1 MARHVFHLPVKEM
14 LSRVDSYELSEWFVY
29 FEMDRKEQERDQKR
43 RDAEAKASSS
53 SSNSNANTPSIPP
66 TF

>member
-14 LSRVDSYELSEWFVY
+14 LSRLDSYELSEWFVY

-43 RDAEAKASSS
+43 RESESS
-53 SSNSNANTPSIPP
+53 SSNTNANTPGIPP

>member
-14 LSRVDSYELSEWFVY
+14 LSRLDSYELSEWFVY
-29 FEMDRKEQERDQKR
+29 FEMEEKERERDQKR
-43 RDAEAKASSS
+43 RESESS
-53 SSNSNANTPSIPP
+53 SSNSNANTPGIPP

>member
-14 LSRVDSYELSEWFVY
+14 LSRLDSYELSEWFVY
-29 FEMDRKEQERDQKR
+29 FEMEEKERERDQKR
-43 RDAEAKASSS
+43 RESEAS
-53 SSNSNANTPSIPP
+53 SSNSNANTPGIPP

>member
-14 LSRVDSYELSEWFVY
+14 LSRLDSYELSEWFVY

-43 RDAEAKASSS
+43 RESEAS
-53 SSNSNANTPSIPP
+53 SSNSNANTPGIPP

>member
-14 LSRVDSYELSEWFVY
+14 LSRLDSYELSEWFVY
-29 FEMDRKEQERDQKR
+29 FEMEEKERERDQKR
-43 RDAEAKASSS
+43 RESES
-53 SSNSNANTPSIPP
+53 SSNSNANTPGIPP

>member
-14 LSRVDSYELSEWFVY
+14 LSRLDSYELSEWFVY
-29 FEMDRKEQERDQKR
+29 FEMEEKERERDQKR
-43 RDAEAKASSS
+43 RESEASSS
-53 SSNSNANTPSIPP
+53 NTNANTPSIPP

>member
-14 LSRVDSYELSEWFVY
+14 LSRLDSYELSEWFVY

-43 RDAEAKASSS
+43 RESESS
-53 SSNSNANTPSIPP
+53 SSNSNANTPGIQP

>member
-14 LSRVDSYELSEWFVY
+14 LSRLDSYELSEWFVY
-29 FEMDRKEQERDQKR
+29 FEMEEKERERDQKR
-43 RDAEAKASSS
+43 KDAEAS
-53 SSNSNANTPSIPP
+53 SSNSNANTPGIPP